1 MHMPQIIVRPQ
12 WIIESEDGT
21 RLPPIL
27 FPLLEA
33 IQSSGKLTTASR
45 QMGISYRHAWNLI
58 EYCHRF
64 FGTPLVT
71 LQRGQG
77 ARLTALGE
85 KLVWAERRTR
95 ARLDPHIESLASEI
109 NLELSRLLPTSPAA
123 LRIHASH
130 GFAVAKLP
138 ELMSNEMQVQV
149 DLRFMGSVEAL
160 ASLQHHNCDFAGFHL
175 ADGELGAELVEQYG
189 ALMHSD
195 AHRFIHLVR
204 RVQGLYVAEGNPKGV
219 HELADLRR
227 ADIRMI
233 NRQTG
238 SGTRILLDHLLQR
251 AGLHGDDIHGYR
263 SEEFTHAAVAAYV
276 ASGIAD
282 VGFGVEPP
290 ARQFGLEFIPVADEN
305 YFLACEAQ
313 TLKETDGAKLHTL
326 LSGNVFRSAVSELP
340 GYDASL
346 AGDILTASEIMR
358 SLRR

>member
-1 MHMPQIIVRPQ
+1 MSQIIVRPQ
-12 WIIESEDGT
+12 WIVESEDGA

-33 IQSSGKLTTASR
+33 IQATEKLTTASR
-45 QMGISYRHAWNLI
+45 QAGISYRHAWNLI
-58 EYCHRF
+58 EHCHRF

-77 ARLTALGE
+77 TRLTSLGE
-85 KLVWAERRTR
+85 KLVWAERRAR
-95 ARLDPHIESLASEI
+95 ARLEPHIESLTSEI
-109 NLELSRLLPTSPAA
+109 NLELSRLLPTGPAA

-160 ASLQHHNCDFAGFHL
+160 ASLQHRNCEFAGFHL
-175 ADGELGAELVEQYG
+175 ADGELGSELVDQYG
-189 ALMHSD
+189 PLMHSD
-195 AHRFIHLVR
+195 AHSFIHLVR
-204 RVQGLYVAEGNPKGV
+204 RVQGLYVAAGNPKGV

-227 ADIRMI
+227 KDIRII
-233 NRQTG
+233 NRQMS
-238 SGTRILLDHLLQR
+238 SGTRILLDHLLER
-251 AGLHGDDIHGYR
+251 AGLHGDEIQGYR

-276 ASGIAD
+276 ASGFAD

-290 ARQFGLEFIPVADEN
+290 ARQFGIDFIPVANEN
-305 YFLACEAQ
+305 YFLACETQ
-313 TLKETDGAKLHTL
+313 TLKETDGAKLHAL

-346 AGDILTASEIMR
+346 AGDILTSSGILR

>member
-1 MHMPQIIVRPQ
+1 MAHFVVRPQ
-12 WIIESEDGT
+12 WIVESEDGA

-33 IQSSGKLTTASR
+33 IQATEKLTAASR
-45 QMGISYRHAWNLI
+45 LVGVSYRHAWNLI
-58 EYCHRF
+58 EECHRF
-64 FGTPLVT
+64 FGVPLVT

-77 ARLTALGE
+77 AQLTALGE
-85 KLVWAERRTR
+85 KLVWAERRAR
-95 ARLDPHIESLASEI
+95 ARLGPHIESLASEI
-109 NLELSRLLPTSPAA
+109 NLELSRLLSSSPAT

-138 ELMSNEMQVQV
+138 ELMNTEMHIQV

-160 ASLQHHNCDFAGFHL
+160 ASLQQRSCEFAGFHL
-175 ADGELGAELVEQYG
+175 AAGDLGSELVDQYG
-189 ALMHSD
+189 PLIYSD

-204 RVQGLYVAEGNPKGV
+204 RVQGLYVANGNPKGIHALTDV
-219 HELADLRR
+219 CREDV
-227 ADIRMI
+227 RMI
-233 NRQTG
+233 NRQVG
-238 SGTRILLDHLLQR
+238 SGTRILFDHLLQQ
-251 AGLHGDDIHGYR
+251 AGLHCDDVQGYR

-290 ARQFGLEFIPVADEN
+290 ARQFGLDFIPVADEN
-305 YFLACEAQ
+305 YYLACEAQ
-313 TLKETDGAKLHTL
+313 TLKDPGGAKLHAL
-326 LSGNVFRSAVSELP
+326 LSGSVFRSAVRELP

-346 AGDILTASEIMR
+346 AGNVLSAAEIMR